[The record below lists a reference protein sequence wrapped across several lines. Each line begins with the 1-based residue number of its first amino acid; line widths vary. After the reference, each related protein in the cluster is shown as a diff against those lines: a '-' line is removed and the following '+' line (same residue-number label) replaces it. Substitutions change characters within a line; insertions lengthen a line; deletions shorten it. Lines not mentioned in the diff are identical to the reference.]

1 MTDSPDLTP
10 QHDAVRRLLADA
22 RHDEPTPP
30 EVVARLEETLR
41 GLHTERVETTE
52 RAPVIDLGARR
63 RRLVGVGVMAAAAVV
78 VAGVALGQ
86 VLPQG
91 GSDSGDSSTAATF
104 DDGAGNDSDAGGA
117 EGGAEG
123 GGDAAAES
131 APEAMTGKSVAPR
144 LLPEVSLDA
153 DLDDVLTTLRSDSRR
168 QPALSADSALVA
180 CQVGEVGQGRQV
192 LVQVDGQ
199 AGLVVFRPASGSRQA
214 ADVYLCGDPEPVRTL
229 TLPAP

>member
-1 MTDSPDLTP
+1 MTESPDLTP

-41 GLHTERVETTE
+41 GLQTERVEVTE

-117 EGGAEG
+117 EGG
-123 GGDAAAES
+123 GDAAAES

-168 QPALSADSALVA
+168 QPALSADTALVA

-199 AGLVVFRPASGSRQA
+199 AGLVVFRPASDSRQA

-229 TLPAP
+229 ILPAP